1 VRAPLTGGAGR
12 QRGPVVSGGVRGRV
26 RESEAALQQAL
37 IGRPG
42 STVPVGSVLNS
53 VLNRFKHIQT
63 VPMKF
68 EFLQTLA
75 GSKDTFRTPKI

>member
-12 QRGPVVSGGVRGRV
+12 QWGPVVSGGVRGRV
-26 RESEAALQQAL
+26 RESEAALQRVL

-42 STVPVGSVLNS
+42 STVPVGS

-75 GSKDTFRTPKI
+75 GSKDTFVHSKKFK